1 ENVLRRVARLPLFSS
16 AAQIVTATYADLK
29 GRYPLVGL
37 VGGVAAI
44 SIRRMS
50 LATARSSTPLLQR
63 LEPQISMAN
72 SYACVGLDELEKRFP
87 VLQQSAEE
95 VVGRLK
101 DTLFLTMD
109 DLQLRM
115 NEGMGRV
122 VGRTEQVME
131 QTRAAIQANVM
142 SIQNSSLGGTVVS
155 VLDELLTRSEEAA
168 VYYLPLPDALREF
181 FAPPEREWELSLQRY
196 EEEEDDD
203 DEEPGLWSRARYLG
217 LHVGLLLQHWAGML
231 RDSLRQ
237 RALVLG
243 DLSDTVGLTWLLEA
257 ALALSQRLLGFY
269 LAQVYRMEELRSLVV
284 SQLVLLARMF
294 LDLRPVRAALTF
306 PGQVQSTLMVVM
318 RDLWELSQIL
328 IQLLINTTPLY
339 NMVRI
344 LSGPSEPLISAKKA
358 VEHLS
363 MVCKVTGCHLC
374 SASVK
379 SCVRHGGGGVPSDRD
394 GPVDQVH
401 RGVASRLSDGRNP
414 GKRAGKPT
422 GMTGMRCPQVPSR
435 GHSHCLTHARCDR
448 LWDEG
453 SHRAGL
459 GQRQQDLDNRK
470 GSDGK
475 PERALLGI
483 RQQLKADGMNPTED
497 SPR

>member
-1 ENVLRRVARLPLFSS
+1 MSDSHQMSEENVLRRVARLPLFSS

-168 VYYLPLPDALREF
+168 VYYLPLPDALQ
-181 FAPPEREWELSLQRY
+181 REWELSLQRY

-339 NMVRI
+339 NMLQESSEQQTEAD
-344 LSGPSEPLISAKKA
+344 LSQEDLSDNCSSRRGSSGGAFPKA
-358 VEHLS
+358 LDGRGRRRRS
-363 MVCKVTGCHLC
+363 LYGRSRRG
-374 SASVK
+374 SASTNTTSSPAGSPINSNSRRSSLKQETPSLSPAEAVP
-379 SCVRHGGGGVPSDRD
+379 VPSPAVPR
-394 GPVDQVH
+394 
-401 RGVASRLSDGRNP
+401 RRSSATEILLSPIMQFVTQNQ
-414 GKRAGKPT
+414 RAFEYIS
-422 GMTGMRCPQVPSR
+422 PS
-435 GHSHCLTHARCDR
+435 
-448 LWDEG
+448 
-453 SHRAGL
+453 
-459 GQRQQDLDNRK
+459 
-470 GSDGK
+470 
-475 PERALLGI
+475 PY
-483 RQQLKADGMNPTED
+483 PED
-497 SPR
+497 SGTPLVETTEH